1 MRDNL
6 NITAGFLRSVEALLG
21 TPELDALIA
30 DANGTHPLTA
40 KVLAAAPNL
49 IVVADKAPPS
59 VEGRADQC
67 IIRLGAIDD
76 EPLVAPQPVAADDLA

>member
-1 MRDNL
+1 MGDNL
-6 NITAGFLRSVEALLG
+6 NITTGFLRSVEALLE
-21 TPELDALIA
+21 TLELDA
-30 DANGTHPLTA
+30 
-40 KVLAAAPNL
+40 
-49 IVVADKAPPS
+49 DKASPS